1 MDLRANF
8 ALLGF
13 DPPLERI
20 AALSGRRK

>member
-8 ALLGF
+8 ALFGF